1 MQTIHL
7 TLTIGGVSA
16 GEIIFGLLILAALLG
31 AAMAGINLLCER
43 KKNEPSEI
51 HSRDRY
57 QVADQIKQEQETS
70 KSLQNG

>member
-7 TLTIGGVSA
+7 TVTIGGVSA

-31 AAMAGINLLCER
+31 AAMAFISLLCEHD
-43 KKNEPSEI
+43 KNTPSEL
-51 HSRDRY
+51 HARDRY